1 MYYSRNQEQGAWVA
15 GRPRTL
21 TNDAILDG
29 TARVLHR
36 IGPGRLTL
44 ADVAAEV
51 GLAPATLLQR
61 FGSKRGL
68 LLAHAE
74 RAAGQ
79 IGPLLQAARATD
91 SSPLAALVEALA
103 GVARDIETPEQLA
116 NSISLLLIDLT
127 DPDFYRHVQGFTETM
142 LREIHALLDAAV
154 EAGEL
159 APCDTA
165 RLARAVQTMFNGA
178 LILWAIDR
186 QGTLVDRV
194 RGELCFLLA
203 PDRVR
208 RADE

>member
-1 MYYSRNQEQGAWVA
+1 MA

-21 TNDAILDG
+21 SNDVILDG
-29 TARVLHR
+29 TTRVLHR
-36 IGPGRLTL
+36 LGPGRLTL

-74 RAAGQ
+74 RAGNQ
-79 IGPLLQAARATD
+79 IGPLLQAARA
-91 SSPLAALVEALA
+91 SVPSPLSALIEGLA
-103 GVARDIETPEQLA
+103 SVAHDVQTPEQMA

-127 DPDFYRHVQGFTETM
+127 DPDFYQHTQAFTATM
-142 LREIHALLDAAV
+142 LREIQTLLDAAV
-154 EAGEL
+154 DAREL
-159 APCDTA
+159 PPGDTA
-165 RLARAVQTMFNGA
+165 RLARAVQTTFNGA

-194 RGELCFLLA
+194 RDDLQYLF
-203 PDRVR
+203 DVR
-208 RADE
+208 R

>member
-1 MYYSRNQEQGAWVA
+1 VA

-21 TNDAILDG
+21 SNDVILDG

-51 GLAPATLLQR
+51 GLAPSTLLQR

-79 IGPLLQAARATD
+79 VGPALQAVRA
-91 SSPLAALVEALA
+91 SAASPLEALVEALA
-103 GVARDIETPEQLA
+103 GIAHDVETPEQMA
-116 NSISLLLIDLT
+116 NSISLLLIDLI
-127 DPDFYRHVQGFTETM
+127 DADFYVHARAFTATM
-142 LREIHALLDAAV
+142 LAEIQVLLDAAT
-154 EAGEL
+154 EAQQVI
-159 APCDTA
+159 PCDTA
-165 RLARAVQTMFNGA
+165 RLARAVQTTFNGT

-186 QGTLVDRV
+186 EGTLVERI
-194 RGELCFLLA
+194 RGELGFLLG
-203 PDRVR
+203 PFRQQHP
-208 RADE
+208 ADG

>member
-1 MYYSRNQEQGAWVA
+1 MVPDFGGAVA

-21 TNDAILDG
+21 SNDDILDG

-51 GLAPATLLQR
+51 GLAPATLVQR

-74 RAAGQ
+74 RAAAQ
-79 IGPLLQAARATD
+79 IGPSLRAGRTAV
-91 SSPLAALVEALA
+91 SSPLDTLIEVLA
-103 GVARDIETPEQLA
+103 GIARDVETPEQMA
-116 NSISLLLIDLT
+116 NNLSMLLIDLT
-127 DPDFYRHVQGFTETM
+127 DADFYVHARAFTQTM
-142 LREIHALLDAAV
+142 LVEIQALLAAAV

-159 APCDTA
+159 IPCDTA
-165 RLARAVQTMFNGA
+165 RLARAVQTTFNGA

-186 QGTLVDRV
+186 DGGLVERI
-194 RGELCFLLA
+194 RNELTFLLA
-203 PDRVR
+203 PHWQHPS
-208 RADE
+208 

>member
-1 MYYSRNQEQGAWVA
+1 VA

-36 IGPGRLTL
+36 VGPGRLTL
-44 ADVAAEV
+44 ADVGAEV
-51 GLAPATLLQR
+51 GLVPATLLQR

-74 RAAGQ
+74 RAARQ

-91 SSPLAALVEALA
+91 ASPLEALVEALA
-103 GVARDIETPEQLA
+103 GVARDVETPEQMA

-127 DPDFYRHVQGFTETM
+127 DPDFYRHVQVFTQTM
-142 LREIHALLDAAV
+142 LREIQGLLDAAV
-154 EAGEL
+154 TAHEL
-159 APCDTA
+159 APCDTT
-165 RLARAVQTMFNGA
+165 RLARAVQTTFNGA

-186 QGTLVDRV
+186 EGTLVDRV
-194 RGELCFLLA
+194 RAELRYLLQQTSSKQTSR
-203 PDRVR
+203 RV
-208 RADE
+208 EG